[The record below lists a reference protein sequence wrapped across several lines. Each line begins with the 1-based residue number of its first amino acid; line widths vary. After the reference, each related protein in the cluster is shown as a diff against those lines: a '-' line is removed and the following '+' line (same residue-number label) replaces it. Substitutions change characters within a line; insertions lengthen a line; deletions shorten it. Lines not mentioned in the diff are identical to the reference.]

1 MAGESVV
8 LESRD
13 GRQFPVVNQSADN
26 YRLGQ
31 MLKAGFLKSGEIC
44 CRLGIARI
52 GSEWL
57 ELRIA
62 KLESKP

>member
-1 MAGESVV
+1 MAGELII

-13 GRQFPVVNQSADN
+13 GRQFPVVNQAADD

-31 MLKAGFLKSGEIC
+31 LLEAGFVKSGEIC

>member
-57 ELRIA
+57 ELKIVQIGVQ
-62 KLESKP
+62 P